1 MGFNIKS
8 LGKLST
14 TQIEEEIENS
24 KRGKGNSFK
33 GKMVKQS
40 DLPEGKTVFRI
51 IPRKEEGSVPW
62 VRVEEHNFYNKA
74 TKGWALFNCVASTG
88 QHCEG
93 CAKSQELKDS
103 PSALD
108 REMGEA
114 GRAKPQFFM
123 HVEFL
128 LWGGQPVPKEMQG
141 TKIFKFGQGIY
152 KGSERGVTG
161 GLLALIK
168 QYPFV
173 QDPIKGTPV
182 AITKV
187 LGDKPL
193 DTKYPV
199 SIEKVMVEEE
209 DGLNEKII
217 KTPLIALPDG
227 KTPDEARLEAFFDKL
242 EDLKPLARLESRNEI
257 LDKLGKFMSGAPSQG
272 KQLGSGKPEQG
283 SAIPRRFQRA
293 QDIIDGEGEFA
304 GPGSDDDIPF
314 DEAF

>member
-14 TQIEEEIENS
+14 TQIDEEIENS

-40 DLPEGKTVFRI
+40 DLPEGKTVMRI
-51 IPRKEEGSVPW
+51 IPRKDEGSLPW

-103 PSALD
+103 PSKLD
-108 REMGEA
+108 QEMGEA

-123 HVEFL
+123 LVEFV
-128 LWGGQPVPKEMQG
+128 LWGGDPVPKEMQG

-161 GLLALIK
+161 GLLGLIK
-168 QYPFV
+168 KYPFI
-173 QDPIKGTPV
+173 QDPIKGSPIS
-182 AITKV
+182 ITKV

-199 SIEKVMVEEE
+199 DIEKSYGEDE
-209 DGLNEKII
+209 DGNTVEKIV
-217 KTPLIALPDG
+217 KSPLIALPDG
-227 KTPDEARLEAFFDKL
+227 KTPDEAKLEAFFEKL
-242 EDLKPLARLESRNEI
+242 DDLKPLTRLEARNEI
-257 LDKLGKFMSGAPSQG
+257 MDKLSKFMSPTAN
-272 KQLGSGKPEQG
+272 KQLGSGRTE
-283 SAIPRRFQRA
+283 SSTPRNFQRA
-293 QDIIDGEGEFA
+293 TDILDGDGEELR
-304 GPGSDDDIPF
+304 GPGADDDIPF
-314 DEAF
+314 DVTF